1 MYNAQEDPVNPH
13 REAAVSES
21 WQRTLAGIPTLIGR
35 IAYLASLRNSNTGSY
50 EHFGLAQKIGIDE
63 VDRILRRSHVTVFQE
78 WLCFGLERQKEEL
91 EEYFSGLEGDLRE
104 IISSWSTL
112 EPWNTW
118 VPAESRDVERKLFNA
133 DLAVILELFRAEYG
147 VSSRDPES

>member
-1 MYNAQEDPVNPH
+1 MNPH

>member
-1 MYNAQEDPVNPH
+1 VNPQ

-21 WQRTLAGIPTLIGR
+21 WQRTLSGIPTVIGR
-35 IAYLASLRNSNTGSY
+35 VAYLSSLRNSNTGTY
-50 EHFGLAQKIGIDE
+50 EHFGLSQRIGTDE
-63 VDRILRRSHVTVFQE
+63 VDRILRRSHGVVFQE

-91 EEYFSGLEGDLRE
+91 EEYFSGLEGDRRE
-104 IISSWSTL
+104 IISTWSEL

-133 DLAVILELFRAEYG
+133 DLAVVLELFRAEYG